1 MVEWYGLMGPPNLPK
16 PIVKKLHSEF
26 VKVIKLNDILAG
38 GAEPVG
44 SEPEAF
50 RQYLLADLAK
60 WAKLVKESGA
70 KLN

>member
-1 MVEWYGLMGPPNLPK
+1 MGASFYNGSL
-16 PIVKKLHSEF
+16 LQYNDF
-26 VKVIKLNDILAG
+26 VCITD

-44 SEPEAF
+44 SEPEVF

-70 KLN
+70 KLD

>member
-1 MVEWYGLMGPPNLPK
+1 MK
-16 PIVKKLHSEF
+16 DIT
-26 VKVIKLNDILAG
+26 DRILAD

-50 RQYLLADLAK
+50 RQYLLADLSK

-70 KLN
+70 KLD